1 MLKFLFFT
9 LLKKLDLID
18 TSLPWFS
25 PIEPKPVY
33 KNQRAK
39 AYCDV
44 LFFFFWKSLDLE
56 QTEIL
61 TKLRRRKMEDKRGV
75 ARKWKRK
82 AEKSEKTVIF
92 ATLRLEHGMQ
102 FAGDPEYHHCPCIG
116 GPALLCVYC
125 SSCSWKIKC
134 HS

>member
-1 MLKFLFFT
+1 MSGKSQDTMQQMLEGSIALTETRYLDRQNLVLKFLFFT

-44 LFFFFWKSLDLE
+44 LFFFLE
-56 QTEIL
+56 IIRFRANRNTN
-61 TKLRRRKMEDKRGV
+61 
-75 ARKWKRK
+75 
-82 AEKSEKTVIF
+82 
-92 ATLRLEHGMQ
+92 
-102 FAGDPEYHHCPCIG
+102 
-116 GPALLCVYC
+116 
-125 SSCSWKIKC
+125 KIKEEEDGG
-134 HS
+134 